1 MLSAAVM
8 ASCGGGSSGRTS
20 VPPPPPPA
28 PDTTAPAVSFSPAT
42 LTLES
47 GQTGSSTLTAT
58 DNVGVTTGPTTTC
71 TNGGAFSGAT
81 FTAPSVTTTTT
92 VECTATAGDAAGNE
106 GTATL
111 TVTVN
116 PDTTA
121 PVVTITPA
129 TLSLLSGESTVTNF
143 TIVESSG
150 APTITTSCSAG
161 GTYTQNGAYTAPIVA
176 AVTTDVC
183 TLTATDAAGNVGDAT
198 LTVTVTPD
206 TEAPMVAFNPATL
219 TIASGETATV
229 TLTATDNLAVTSL
242 TDSCTNNG
250 NFTGDTFTAPVV
262 TTQTTVVCTATAM
275 DAAGNSADATLTV
288 TVTPPPA
295 AVTINGKIT
304 YDLVPFNTSTNGL
317 DYGATTKAPAPGIT
331 VEAQNGNGTVLATD
345 ITDANGDYSFT
356 VNPNTNLRI
365 VAKAEMVQTAGAQ
378 WDVQVIDN
386 TSSNA
391 LYQIAGNIATSGST
405 NSTRNLNAGSGWGGS
420 SYTGTRAAA
429 PFAILAPIYTSIQ
442 KIVAV
447 DSDVVF
453 PPARFNWSVNNRAA
467 SGTIA
472 NGEIGTSSYIGNG
485 RILILGDDDSDT
497 DEYDTHVVVH
507 EWGHYFEDQM
517 SRSDSIGGSHSGGQ
531 RLDPRVA
538 MGEGFG
544 NALSGMMTDDPF
556 YRDSNGSRQANGFA
570 INVETNR
577 PAGWFDE
584 ATVQSVLY
592 DIYDA
597 ADDDTLS
604 LGLGPIYEVFTADA
618 YKQQPV
624 FTSIFSFLAELR
636 SQQAASAAAI
646 DTFAATRG
654 INSTAADG
662 TGETNNGSTPTAL
675 PVYKQVTV
683 GGGAVQVCSNNDNGE
698 YNKLANRAYLKF
710 TAAAGSHRLTMT
722 RSSGATSRDP
732 DFIVYKNGAVVAR
745 AESGPGESDTVTAT
759 LTAGEHVIDAY
770 DFFNSGQGSGTAG
783 NACYNFTITGP

>member
-1 MLSAAVM
+1 MTLKNLLNTTAITLSAIVIV
-8 ASCGGGSSGRTS
+8 SCGGGSGGSS
-20 VPPPPPPA
+20 SPPPPPPPPPP
-28 PDTTAPAVSFSPAT
+28 PDTSAPAVSFSPSA
-42 LTLES
+42 LTVVS
-47 GQTGSSTLTAT
+47 TGTGASSLTAT
-58 DNVGVTTGPTTTC
+58 DNVAVTSGPMVSC
-71 TNGGAFSGAT
+71 TNGGTFSAGT
-81 FTAPSVTTTTT
+81 FTAPAVTSTTTS
-92 VECTATAGDAAGNE
+92 ECTATASDAAGNQ
-106 GTATL
+106 GSATL
-111 TVTVN
+111 TVTIN
-116 PDTTA
+116 PDTAA
-121 PVVTITPA
+121 PVVTFSP
-129 TLSLLSGESTVTNF
+129 
-143 TIVESSG
+143 
-150 APTITTSCSAG
+150 
-161 GTYTQNGAYTAPIVA
+161 
-176 AVTTDVC
+176 
-183 TLTATDAAGNVGDAT
+183 AT
-198 LTVTVTPD
+198 LTV
-206 TEAPMVAFNPATL
+206 
-219 TIASGETATV
+219 ASAQTASV
-229 TLTATDNLAVTSL
+229 SLTATDNAGVTSGP
-242 TDSCTNNG
+242 TVSCTNG
-250 NFTGDTFTAPVV
+250 GSFSSGTFTAPTV
-262 TTQTTVVCTATAM
+262 TANTTVVCTATAS
-275 DAAGNSADATLTV
+275 DAAGNSSNATLTV

-295 AVTINGKIT
+295 GVTIDGKIT

-317 DYGATTKAPAPGIT
+317 NYNGTTQAPAPGIT
-331 VEAQNGNGTVLATD
+331 VEAQNSNGTVLATD
-345 ITDANGDYSFT
+345 TTDANGDYSFT
-356 VNPNTNLRI
+356 VNPNTDLRI

-391 LYQIAGNIATSGST
+391 LYQIAGSIATSGSA

-467 SGTIA
+467 GGNIA

-544 NALSGMMTDDPF
+544 NALSGIMTDDPF
-556 YRDSNGSRQANGFA
+556 YRDSNGAQQSGPNSFA

-662 TGETNNGSTPTAL
+662 AGETNNGSTPTAL
-675 PVYKQVTV
+675 PVYKEVTV

-710 TAAAGSHRLTMT
+710 TAAAGSHTLTMT

-745 AESGPGESDTVTAT
+745 AENAPAESDSVTET
-759 LTAGEHVIDAY
+759 LAAGEHVIDAY
-770 DFFNSGQGSGTAG
+770 DFANSGQGQGTAG
-783 NACYNFTITGP
+783 DACYNFTITGP

>member
-1 MLSAAVM
+1 MVLKKLLNSTALMLSAAVM
-8 ASCGGGSSGRTS
+8 ASCGGGSSGGTS

-28 PDTTAPAVSFSPAT
+28 PDTSAPTVSFSPAA
-42 LTLES
+42 LTVVS
-47 GQTGSSTLTAT
+47 TGTAISSLTAT
-58 DNVGVTTGPTTTC
+58 DNVAVTSGPTVSC
-71 TNGGAFSGAT
+71 TNGGAFSAGT
-81 FTAPSVTTTTT
+81 FTAPAVTATTTS
-92 VECTATAGDAAGNE
+92 VCTATASDAAGNQ

-111 TVTVN
+111 TVTIN
-116 PDTTA
+116 PDTVA
-121 PVVTITPA
+121 PVVT
-129 TLSLLSGESTVTNF
+129 
-143 TIVESSG
+143 
-150 APTITTSCSAG
+150 
-161 GTYTQNGAYTAPIVA
+161 
-176 AVTTDVC
+176 
-183 TLTATDAAGNVGDAT
+183 
-198 LTVTVTPD
+198 
-206 TEAPMVAFNPATL
+206 FNPATL
-219 TIASGETATV
+219 TAASAQTASV
-229 TLTATDNLAVTSL
+229 TLTATDNASVTSGP
-242 TDSCTNNG
+242 TVNCTNG
-250 NFTGDTFTAPVV
+250 GSFSSGTFTAPTV
-262 TTQTTVVCTATAM
+262 TANTTVVCTATAN
-275 DAAGNSADATLTV
+275 DAAGNSGNATLTV

-295 AVTINGKIT
+295 AVTIDGKIT

-317 DYGATTKAPAPGIT
+317 NYNGTTQAPAPGIT
-331 VEAQNGNGTVLATD
+331 VEAQNGNGAVLATD

-356 VNPNTNLRI
+356 VNPNINLRI

-378 WDVQVIDN
+378 WDVRVIDN

-391 LYQIAGNIATSGST
+391 LYQIAGSIATSGT
-405 NSTRNLNAGSGWGGS
+405 ANSTRNLNAGSGWGGS

-467 SGTIA
+467 NGNIA

-544 NALSGMMTDDPF
+544 NALSGIMTDDPF
-556 YRDSNGSRQANGFA
+556 YRDSNGSQQSGGFS

-584 ATVQSVLY
+584 STVQSVLY

-597 ADDDTLS
+597 ADDDALS
-604 LGLGPIYEVFTADA
+604 LGLAPIYEVFTADA
-618 YKQQPV
+618 YREQPV
-624 FTSIFSFLAELR
+624 FTTIFSFLSELR
-636 SQQAASAAAI
+636 SQQSDSAATI
-646 DTFAATRG
+646 DAFAATRG

-662 TGETNNGSTPTAL
+662 AGETNNGSTPTSL
-675 PVYKQVTV
+675 PVYKEVTV

-698 YNKLANRAYLKF
+698 FNKLANRAYLKF

-722 RSSGATSRDP
+722 RSSGAPSRDP
-732 DFIVYKNGAVVAR
+732 DFIVYKNGTVVAR
-745 AESGPGESDTVTAT
+745 AESAPAESESTTAT

-770 DFFNSGQGSGTAG
+770 DFANAGQGQGTAG
-783 NACYNFTITGP
+783 DACYNFTITGP